1 MELTDLGRVDA
12 HRLREI
18 LQVLKEEGVER
29 AEIGALKVVFLPVLP
44 DLKVPGASKPVAE
57 WNPETSI
64 RDAMLG
70 GGAL

>member
-1 MELTDLGRVDA
+1 MELTDLGRVDT

-29 AEIGALKVVFLPVLP
+29 AEIGPLKFVFLPSLP
-44 DLKVPGASKPVAE
+44 PLPPPAKGPVAE